1 MDTLIKITTKVLN
14 VIDKGCMKLHRK
26 IKGPKE
32 HITIYFTGDTKKNL
46 EQSSTV
52 FRNHE
57 IIVEIPEKYKDIKSP
72 EASYFDIK
80 CKYKVGDGIHTYSDL
95 HYRYG
100 TIPAACDQTIL
111 GEYWD

>member
-1 MDTLIKITTKVLN
+1 MDTVKKITKTVLN

-26 IKGPKE
+26 IAGPKE
-32 HITIYFTGDTKKNL
+32 HIAIFFTADTRKNL
-46 EQSSTV
+46 EQSSEV

-57 IIVEIPEKYKDIKSP
+57 IVVEIPEKYKDIKST
-72 EASYFDIK
+72 EAAYFDLK
-80 CKYKVGDGIHTYSDL
+80 CKYKVGDGVSKYSDL